1 MSATMD
7 AIAAWVEAL
16 PGDVEAVKALLE
28 AEDAHREARK
38 LAAAALCYLV
48 TRLDLIPDWNETIG
62 VIDDTM
68 VVRVCVD
75 LAAAYPP
82 MPTLADPVRARLGRL
97 ANEVDVVKAFL
108 GPELFVRLRRHCMRA
123 ADLSVHGHSP
133 VRVLDDEAA
142 RAALYADVADDLSR
156 MPAASFAEP
165 KQIEPR
171 LRSYLHHKLQ

>member
-1 MSATMD
+1 VSATMEV
-7 AIAAWVEAL
+7 IESWVEAL
-16 PGDVEAVKALLE
+16 PGDVEAIKAMLE

-68 VVRVCVD
+68 VLRVCME
-75 LAAAYPP
+75 LAAAYQP
-82 MPTLADPVRARLGRL
+82 MPALADPVRVRLGRL
-97 ANEVDVVKAFL
+97 ANDVDVIKAFL

-123 ADLSVHGHSP
+123 PDIAVHGHSP
-133 VRVLDDEAA
+133 VRVVDDAEA
-142 RAALYADVADDLSR
+142 RAALYADVAADLSR
-156 MPAASFAEP
+156 MPAASFAQPE
-165 KQIEPR
+165 QVEPR

>member
-1 MSATMD
+1 MSATMQ
-7 AIAAWVEAL
+7 AIASWVDAL
-16 PGDVEAVKALLE
+16 PADVEVVKAVLE

-68 VVRVCVD
+68 VLRVCVE
-75 LAAAYPP
+75 LAAAHHPAP
-82 MPTLADPVRARLGRL
+82 SLPEAVRARLTRL
-97 ANEVDVVKAFL
+97 ATEAEAIKAFL

-123 ADLSVHGHSP
+123 PDIAVHGHSP
-133 VRVLDDEAA
+133 VRVVDDAAA
-142 RAALYADVADDLSR
+142 RAALYAEVASDLAR
-156 MPAASFAEP
+156 MPAPSFAQP
-165 KQIEPR
+165 DQVEPR

>member
-1 MSATMD
+1 VSATMEVM
-7 AIAAWVEAL
+7 ASWVEAL

-68 VVRVCVD
+68 VVRVCMD
-75 LAAAYPP
+75 LAGAYPP
-82 MPTLADPVRARLGRL
+82 MPALADPVRVRLGRL

-123 ADLSVHGHSP
+123 ADLAVHGHSP
-133 VRVLDDEAA
+133 VHVVDDAAA
-142 RAALYADVADDLSR
+142 RAALYAEVTADLAR
-156 MPAASFAEP
+156 MPAASFAQP
-165 KQIEPR
+165 DQVEPR
-171 LRSYLHHKLQ
+171 LRSYLHYKLQ